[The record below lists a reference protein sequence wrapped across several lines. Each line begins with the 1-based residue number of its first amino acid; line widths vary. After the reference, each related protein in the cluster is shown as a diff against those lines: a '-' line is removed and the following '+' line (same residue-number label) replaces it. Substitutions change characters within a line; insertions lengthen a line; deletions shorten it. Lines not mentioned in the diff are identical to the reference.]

1 MKKICLLVLSALA
14 PAMLMNGQSNPKS
27 DYPPECVPR
36 ILKRGRL
43 TRPFKFLSNEK
54 CRGSPV
60 LQFEIHED
68 GTVSNAKL
76 TRSSGVADID
86 RQSLNSVVHTRFAP
100 RKQGC
105 GVVDSEM
112 TLTIHWGLD

>member
-1 MKKICLLVLSALA
+1 MLLALA

-36 ILKRGRL
+36 ILKRGKL
-43 TRPFKFLSNEK
+43 PTRPFKFLSNEK
-54 CRGSPV
+54 YKGSP
-60 LQFEIHED
+60 LLKFQILED
-68 GTVSNAKL
+68 GTVSKVKL

-86 RQSLNSVVHTRFAP
+86 RQSLNYVAHTRYAP
-100 RKQGC
+100 RKEGC

-112 TLTIHWGLD
+112 SVTTDWW